1 LKILEDIW
9 ILLESGV
16 VLVKRITDKN
26 IKTQLF
32 GGLMSA
38 LNSFADQL
46 SDGGLS
52 SFEISQKKFVLMKQN
67 KIIFVTT
74 VAKNIKEKRVIEQL
88 SKVSEKF
95 FELYPLEWLQKEWD
109 SDISYF
115 SDFKKEIDSIS

>member
-1 LKILEDIW
+1 MFN
-9 ILLESGV
+9 
-16 VLVKRITDKN
+16 RIIDKN
-26 IKTQLF
+26 VKTQMF

-52 SFEISQKKFVLMKQN
+52 SFEISSKKFVLMKQN

-74 VAKNIKEKRVIEQL
+74 SPKNVKEKRVIEQL
-88 SKVSEKF
+88 TKVSEKF
-95 FELYPLEWLQKEWD
+95 FELYPNEWLEKEWD

-115 SDFKKEIDSIS
+115 LDFEKEIETIL